1 MPESPEST
9 RTSRS
14 DLTSQLAEL
23 EDDDEKLR
31 QDQLQQ
37 QRSTIPM
44 AAFNFINSIIGS
56 GIVGQQR
63 LLTCYFRLL
72 THHFYARQLYRQVL
86 LRARISYGNS
96 VCLSVRLS

>member
-14 DLTSQLAEL
+14 DLTSHLADL
-23 EDDDEKLR
+23 DDEDEK
-31 QDQLQQ
+31 LQQ

-56 GIVGQQR
+56 GIVG
-63 LLTCYFRLL
+63 
-72 THHFYARQLYRQVL
+72 
-86 LRARISYGNS
+86 
-96 VCLSVRLS
+96 